1 MDAPAPAQMNIKVRG
16 TDGTELFF
24 RLKPTTKL
32 KKMMEVFLQKQGA
45 NENSCRFVYDGA
57 RVRHDDTPKGLN
69 MEDGDVIEAVV
80 EQSGGASLLA
90 RTELLLTCSSEATQV
105 WCDQIFSTLWPSI
118 VNDHILSLSTTP
130 WSLFLEGLYPVLSN
144 L

>member
-1 MDAPAPAQMNIKVRG
+1 MNIKVRG

-80 EQSGGASLLA
+80 EQSGGTFLLQHS
-90 RTELLLTCSSEATQV
+90 RLYSFVPKTQV
-105 WCDQIFSTLWPSI
+105 WCDQIFLPLRTSI
-118 VNDHILSLSTTP
+118 EYILLILS
-130 WSLFLEGLYPVLSN
+130 
-144 L
+144 

>member
-1 MDAPAPAQMNIKVRG
+1 MDSQAAAPQQMNIKVRG

-45 NENSCRFVYDGA
+45 QENTCRFVYDGA

-80 EQSGGASLLA
+80 EQSGGASLHLTA
-90 RTELLLTCSSEATQV
+90 R
-105 WCDQIFSTLWPSI
+105 STLLSTPEALATHSTPSI
-118 VNDHILSLSTTP
+118 IL
-130 WSLFLEGLYPVLSN
+130 FD
-144 L
+144 

>member
-1 MDAPAPAQMNIKVRG
+1 MDVPTPAQMNIKVRG

-32 KKMMEVFLQKQGA
+32 KKMMDVFLQKQGA

-80 EQSGGASLLA
+80 EQSGGALPLAHTGHSLTGSHDA
-90 RTELLLTCSSEATQV
+90 IEV
-105 WCDQIFSTLWPSI
+105 
-118 VNDHILSLSTTP
+118 
-130 WSLFLEGLYPVLSN
+130 
-144 L
+144 